1 MDKFKEVNTSMVFD
15 NFHEVLDSV
24 IPGGTIENLDKS
36 VLSKRSLYLTRISMD
51 GLEDMHEYSKDERLY
66 RYFEFEPFK
75 DINETKG
82 YLQKLIDKIGNEV
95 MDRKFMYWFIR
106 TIDHNKVIGS
116 IGLVDIDV
124 YRGSAAWGYAIAP
137 DYWGQGHILEAQ
149 LLVISY
155 FFEALK
161 MNRLWGITTIDNE
174 PTISSVLAAGFQK
187 EGILREHYRYANG
200 EKKDGLI
207 YSMLAKDYHANKKCL
222 QNVKNVTLTL
232 DKLKKICAFTFQI
245 IETEVNEGANMSNV
259 AEWDS
264 LSHVTLILQIEK
276 ETGFKFKPSEIA
288 RATSIKMI
296 LEIVN
301 GHTNETLKQ

>member
-1 MDKFKEVNTSMVFD
+1 M
-15 NFHEVLDSV
+15 VLDTFYKILDSI
-24 IPGGTIENLDKS
+24 IPGGTLEDLDKS
-36 VLSKRSLYLTRISMD
+36 VLPNRNLYLTRISMD

-75 DINETKG
+75 NINETRS
-82 YLQKLIDKIGNEV
+82 YLEKLINRMGNEID
-95 MDRKFMYWFIR
+95 DRKCMYWFIR
-106 TIDHNKVIGS
+106 TIQNNKVVGS

-137 DYWGQGHILEAQ
+137 DYWGKGYILEAQ
-149 LLVISY
+149 LLIIHH
-155 FFEALK
+155 FFEILK

-187 EGILREHYRYANG
+187 EGVLREYYRYANG

-207 YSMLAKDYHANKKCL
+207 YSILAKDYHANKKYL
-222 QNVKNVTLTL
+222 QNEKNVILTL
-232 DKLKKICAFTFQI
+232 DKLKKIFASTFQI
-245 IETEVNEGANMSNV
+245 TETEVNEGSNMGSV

-288 RATSIKMI
+288 QATNSKLI

-301 GHTNETLKQ
+301 GHTNETLRQ